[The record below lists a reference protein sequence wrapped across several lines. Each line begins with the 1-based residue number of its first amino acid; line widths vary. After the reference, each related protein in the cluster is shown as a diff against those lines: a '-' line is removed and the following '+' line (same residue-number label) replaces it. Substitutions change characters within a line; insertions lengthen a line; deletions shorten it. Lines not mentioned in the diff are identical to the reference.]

1 MMLADIFHLQDFH
14 EGAFMSPEIAVG
26 ILAGIAVYALAYC
39 YLVLRDWR
47 ANRGCK
53 FEDLLTPRFRKT
65 MLHR

>member
-1 MMLADIFHLQDFH
+1 
-14 EGAFMSPEIAVG
+14 MSPEIAVG